1 MVRKFTNELADLYV
15 KQKIGLSE
23 SLQIMMNRNKKRKSR
38 ISRSAEYLFESLQ
51 EGNLISN
58 AFKTCPFINF
68 DDTYIFFISLSE
80 KSGDLRKTLEYLGS
94 KYERKYQNRSKL
106 LEVSLYPFFVVFLA
120 VLASFFVC
128 NLSGNTNYGQVLN
141 YLFFL
146 VGVCSSI
153 FFVIGKIISE
163 DKLYEAFLGID
174 FLIKAGVNVSAA
186 VASAVYILGAD
197 SRLGKSFLEA
207 GEKLEFGMNL
217 QNAFSL
223 GEKYDEA
230 FYYAD
235 SCGKSS
241 EVFKKLALWV
251 GEKAQKRRK
260 VCLGLVE
267 PLFICVTGLF
277 LLCLVM
283 KFFMPFMN
291 DMKFF

>member
-1 MVRKFTNELADLYV
+1 MVRKFTSELADLYV
-15 KQKIGLSE
+15 RQNMTLSE
-23 SLQIMMNRNKKRKSR
+23 SLQIMMHKNKKRKNR
-38 ISRSAEYLFESLQ
+38 ISRSAAYLFECLQ

-58 AFKTCPFINF
+58 AFRTCPFINF
-68 DDTYIFFISLSE
+68 DDSYTFFISLSE
-80 KSGDLRKTLEYLGS
+80 KSGDLRKTLEYLNL
-94 KYERKYQNRSKL
+94 KYERKYQNKNKL
-106 LEVSLYPFFVVFLA
+106 LEVSLYPFFVVSLA
-120 VLASFFVC
+120 VLASLFVC
-128 NLSGNTNYGQVLN
+128 NLSGDANYGQVLN

-146 VGVCSSI
+146 VGVCGSI

-186 VASAVYILGAD
+186 VASAVYVLGAD
-197 SRLGKSFLEA
+197 SRLGKSFVEA
-207 GEKLEFGMNL
+207 GEKLEFGMSL
-217 QNAFSL
+217 QNAFCL
-223 GEKYDEA
+223 GKKYQEA

-241 EVFKKLALWV
+241 EVFKKLAVWID
-251 GEKAQKRRK
+251 EKAQKRRK
-260 VCLGLVE
+260 LCLCLVE
-267 PLFICVTGLF
+267 PLFICVTGVF